1 MEVVISNEMMTY
13 ASSARHK
20 CHAYLDKKKAE
31 KKDEKTNPKG
41 KKRELALKEVEE
53 LKSKKLHL
61 EADIASLHA
70 SFVQKAEE
78 AELKGLTV
86 FVTESN
92 ALRRRA
98 EEKMTVVASLFKM
111 IED

>member
-1 MEVVISNEMMTY
+1 MMTH

-20 CHAYLDKKKAE
+20 YHAYLDKKKAE

-41 KKRELALKEVEE
+41 KKWELALKEVEE
-53 LKSKKLHL
+53 LKSKKLRL
-61 EADIASLHA
+61 EADIASLYA
-70 SFVQKAEE
+70 SSVKKAEE
-78 AELKGLTV
+78 AELKELIV
-86 FVTESN
+86 LVTESN

-111 IED
+111 IEEEKKQIK